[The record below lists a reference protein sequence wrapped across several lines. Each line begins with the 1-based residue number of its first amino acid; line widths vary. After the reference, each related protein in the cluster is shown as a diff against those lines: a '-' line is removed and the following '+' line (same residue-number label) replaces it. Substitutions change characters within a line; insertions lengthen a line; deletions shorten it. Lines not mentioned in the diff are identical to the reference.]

1 MNVQIQSIKFTADKK
16 LIDFINQ
23 KVTKLDRFFDNILVA
38 EVFLRVEKTQDLEN
52 KLAEVRL
59 SVPGNDLIAH
69 RQCKTFEEAID
80 GCVDALKIQI
90 KKHKE
95 KLKGI

>member
-1 MNVQIQSIKFTADKK
+1 MNVQIQSIKFNADKK

-23 KVTKLDRFFDNILVA
+23 KVSKLDRFFDNIIGA
-38 EVFLRVEKTQDLEN
+38 EVFLRVEKTQDMEN
-52 KLAEVRL
+52 KLVEVRL

-95 KLKGI
+95 RLRNV